1 MIAAGRGIGYERGSA
16 MNATQTKSV
25 TSTEQATGWIDIYEQ
40 FLSLERQLN
49 ALRQTLLV
57 MRPPGEDAQISRR
70 PVALGGI
77 WANTELTE
85 DDFVLAER
93 SMFAYD
99 AHLEQES

>member
-1 MIAAGRGIGYERGSA
+1 
-16 MNATQTKSV
+16 MNPIQTKSSAPARQ
-25 TSTEQATGWIDIYEQ
+25 TIGWIDVYEQ

-57 MRPPGEDAQISRR
+57 LRPSGGDAPVSYR

-77 WANTELTE
+77 WVEAELTE
-85 DDFVLAER
+85 EDFMLAER

-99 AHLEQES
+99 AQLEQEL